1 MMDADENLRS
11 KTLKRLGNLLDNTN
25 DARVTLIGDI
35 MLDRYHHGFA
45 NNLTSTAPVPV
56 LKITDSEESPGAAAH
71 IALSLNSLGMA
82 LDFFSCVGEDS
93 EGSSILTKLSDTG
106 VDISNIITI
115 NDHKTLTKIRF
126 YGSRESLLKNSQ
138 ILLQADRGS
147 LKPLSPD
154 ISSKLVSEAL
164 KSLENSCVL
173 VISDYDKGVVS
184 TKGAAELIKKAKK
197 EDIPIIVDPKL
208 TGLEKSR
215 GATIV
220 LFEIRG
226 LALLQRRLDL
236 KDSKETAQYLI
247 DNYGWGSLLVL
258 GGIEGMTLYAKD
270 EEVYFPC
277 NATSPEQQIGLH
289 DAAAAALAVSLGN
302 GLSLLESVNLAS
314 AACDCVLSAVASKEF
329 ISKDALS
336 LWLDDL
342 SWRMQ
347 ISER

>member
-1 MMDADENLRS
+1 MMNADENLRS
-11 KTLKRLGNLLDNTN
+11 KTLKKLSNLLDNTN
-25 DARVTLIGDI
+25 HSKVTLIGDI

-71 IALSLNSLGMA
+71 IALSLNSLGMPV
-82 LDFFSCVGEDS
+82 DFFSCVGKDT

-106 VDISNIITI
+106 VDISNIIKI
-115 NDHKTLTKIRF
+115 DNHKTLTKIRF

-147 LKPLSPD
+147 LTPLSPE

-164 KSLENSCVL
+164 KSLEESSVL

-184 TKGAAELIKKAKK
+184 SEGAKKLIEKAKNK
-197 EDIPIIVDPKL
+197 DIPIILDPKL

-215 GATIV
+215 DATIV

-226 LALLQRRLDL
+226 LELLQRRLDL
-236 KDSKETAQYLI
+236 KDSKETAHYLI
-247 DNYGWGSLLVL
+247 DNYGWGALLVL
-258 GGIEGMTLYAKD
+258 GGIEGMTLYSKD
-270 EEVYFPC
+270 EDVYFPC

-289 DAAAAALAVSLGN
+289 DAAAAALAISLGN
-302 GLSLLESVNLAS
+302 RLSLIESVTLAS
-314 AACDCVLSAVASKEF
+314 AACDCILSAAASKEF
-329 ISKDALS
+329 ISKDSLS

>member
-1 MMDADENLRS
+1 MDADDNLRS
-11 KTLKRLGNLLDNTN
+11 KTLKKLGNLLDNTN
-25 DARVTLIGDI
+25 HSRVTLIGDI

-71 IALSLNSLGMA
+71 IALSLNSLGMPV
-82 LDFFSCVGEDS
+82 DFFSCVGKDP
-93 EGSSILTKLSDTG
+93 EGSSILSKLSGTG
-106 VDISNIITI
+106 VDVSNIIKI
-115 NDHKTLTKIRF
+115 DNHKTLTKIRF

-147 LKPLSPD
+147 LNPLPPD
-154 ISSKLVSEAL
+154 ISSNLVSEAL
-164 KSLENSCVL
+164 KSLEESCAL

-184 TKGAAELIKKAKK
+184 SDGALKLIEKAKNK
-197 EDIPIIVDPKL
+197 GIPIILDPKL

-236 KDSKETAQYLI
+236 KNNKDTARHLI

-258 GGIEGMTLYAKD
+258 GGIEGMTLYSND
-270 EEVYFPC
+270 DYIYFPC
-277 NATSPEQQIGLH
+277 NAPSPEQQIGLH
-289 DAAAAALAVSLGN
+289 DAAAAALAISLGN
-302 GLSLLESVNLAS
+302 GLSLTESVTLAS
-314 AACDCVLSAVASKEF
+314 AACDCILSAAASKEF
-329 ISKDALS
+329 ISKDSLS

>member
-1 MMDADENLRS
+1 MDADDNLKS
-11 KTLKRLGNLLDNTN
+11 KTLKKLGNLLDNTN
-25 DARVTLIGDI
+25 HSRVTLIGDI

-71 IALSLNSLGMA
+71 IALSLNSLGMPV
-82 LDFFSCVGEDS
+82 DFFSCVGKDS
-93 EGSSILTKLSDTG
+93 EGSSILSKLSDTG
-106 VDISNIITI
+106 VDISNIIKI
-115 NDHKTLTKIRF
+115 DNHKTLTKIRF

-147 LKPLSPD
+147 LNPLSPE
-154 ISSKLVSEAL
+154 ISSSLVSEAL
-164 KSLENSCVL
+164 KSLEESCVL

-184 TKGAAELIKKAKK
+184 SEGAIKLIDKAKSK
-197 EDIPIIVDPKL
+197 GIPIILDPKL

-236 KDSKETAQYLI
+236 KDSKETAHHLI

-270 EEVYFPC
+270 DDDIYFPC

-289 DAAAAALAVSLGN
+289 DAAAAALAISLGN
-302 GLSLLESVNLAS
+302 GLSLLESVTLAS
-314 AACDCVLSAVASKEF
+314 AACDCILSAAASKEF
-329 ISKDALS
+329 ISKDSLS

-347 ISER
+347 ISDR

>member
-1 MMDADENLRS
+1 MDPRQDLKS
-11 KTLKRLGNLLDNTN
+11 KTLKKLRNLLNKN
-25 DARVTLIGDI
+25 NKSRVTLIGDI

-71 IALSLNSLGMA
+71 IALSLNSLGIS
-82 LDFFSCVGEDS
+82 LDFFSCVGNDL
-93 EGSSILTKLSDTG
+93 EGNSILTKLSLTG
-106 VDISNIITI
+106 VNVSNILVID
-115 NDHKTLTKIRF
+115 DHKTLTKIRF

-147 LKPLSPD
+147 LIPLSTS
-154 ISSKLVSEAL
+154 ISSELVSKAM
-164 KSLENSCVL
+164 KSLDNSNAL

-184 TKGAAELIKKAKK
+184 TEGALDLIEKAKMK
-197 EDIPIIVDPKL
+197 KIPIIVDPKL

-215 GATIV
+215 SATIV

-236 KDSKETAQYLI
+236 VDSKETARYLI

-258 GGIEGMTLYAKD
+258 GGIEGMTLYTNND
-270 EEVYFPC
+270 EVIYFPC
-277 NATSPEQQIGLH
+277 NASSPEQQIGLH
-289 DAAAAALAVSLGN
+289 DAAAAALAISLGN
-302 GLSLLESVNLAS
+302 GLSLLESVTLAS
-314 AACDCVLSAVASKEF
+314 AACDCILSAATSKEF
-329 ISKDALS
+329 ISKDSLS

>member
-11 KTLKRLGNLLDNTN
+11 KTLKKLGNLLDNN
-25 DARVTLIGDI
+25 NHSRVTLIGDI

-71 IALSLNSLGMA
+71 IALSLNSLGMPV
-82 LDFFSCVGEDS
+82 DFFSCVGKDA
-93 EGSSILTKLSDTG
+93 EGSSILSKLSDTG
-106 VDISNIITI
+106 VDISNIIKI
-115 NDHKTLTKIRF
+115 DNHKTLTKIRF

-147 LKPLSPD
+147 LNPLSPE

-164 KSLENSCVL
+164 KSLEESCVL

-184 TKGAAELIKKAKK
+184 SEGAAKLIEKAKNK
-197 EDIPIIVDPKL
+197 GIPIILDPKL

-226 LALLQRRLDL
+226 LELLQRRLDL
-236 KDSKETAQYLI
+236 KDSKETAHHLI

-258 GGIEGMTLYAKD
+258 GGIEGMTLYSND
-270 EEVYFPC
+270 DDIYFPC

-289 DAAAAALAVSLGN
+289 DAAAAALAISLGN
-302 GLSLLESVNLAS
+302 GLSLLESVTLAS
-314 AACDCVLSAVASKEF
+314 AACDCILSAAASKEF
-329 ISKDALS
+329 ISKDSLS